1 MHYIV
6 VAQSADQLDQIEIFQ
21 DEREADG
28 MFAGLCSEYDL
39 EEIPVSPVS
48 YNKDGTNTGLMRWA
62 TDGIYYSVFM
72 YSRKIIV

>member
-6 VAQSADQLDQIEIFQ
+6 VGQSADRLDQVEIFQ

-39 EEIPVSPVS
+39 EEIPVSSLRSCDAAP
-48 YNKDGTNTGLMRWA
+48 TGMMRWA